1 MLSMNQSQRLI
12 NHVIRSYARL
22 SENSR
27 VKPILKENLPQ
38 FFRDPSC
45 IKNLDEIAKKWL
57 ENFFNNLEI
66 EKDESKEL
74 NLSKK

>member
-1 MLSMNQSQRLI
+1 MLHVNQSQRLI
-12 NHVIRSYARL
+12 KHVIRSYARL

-27 VKPILKENLPQ
+27 VKSILKESLPP
-38 FFRDPSC
+38 FFSDPSC

-57 ENFFNNLEI
+57 ENFFKNLGI
-66 EKDESKEL
+66 EKEDLKET